1 MFIISKWNY
10 IWNDSKRKFLFIFVV
25 STLPDG
31 GLALSEV
38 RTPAVTLMVKYNPL

>member
-1 MFIISKWNY
+1 MQNVLLSLVF
-10 IWNDSKRKFLFIFVV
+10 

-31 GLALSEV
+31 GLALLEA